1 MTIQFMRYPESNR
14 VPGVYVEV
22 DASKANTGQINQ
34 RSLLVGQVLA
44 GSTLQPG
51 IPVLCQGA
59 AWTRGQAGAGSML
72 ALMAEQYRNRDTF
85 GELWLLPL
93 LDDPAAV
100 AAQGG
105 FEFTGAAT
113 AAGTLSGWIGGQRV
127 QAYVGAGATPAA
139 MAAAFVGACSQ
150 VVDLPVTASVNAGK
164 AVLSAKNKGAAGND
178 IDLRM
183 NYLGARGGEATPGG
197 VTVVVTAMQGGTT
210 SPSLT
215 LPLLNLA
222 EQAFDYIALP
232 YTDTASLDAMRSLMS
247 DDSGRWAWSRM
258 IYGHVFAALRGSIGA
273 LTTFGVGRNDQHLS
287 VMGFADSPTPA
298 WLWAA
303 DLTAACAASLRVDPA
318 LPVQTLLLNVLPP
331 PVQSR
336 FVLSDRNT
344 LLYDGIATFTVGG
357 GGQVQVER
365 VVTTYQT
372 NAAGAPDNSYLDVE
386 TLATLTYVLRDLR
399 TYLSTQYA
407 RKKIVSDATRVTGN
421 NVVSP
426 AIIRASVISRYRL
439 LESLALVQ
447 NGDAFAAAVQVEPA
461 GGGLVKI
468 LWPGDLA
475 GQLRQLAILAQFTK
489 ST

>member
-1 MTIQFMRYPESNR
+1 
-14 VPGVYVEV
+14 
-22 DASKANTGQINQ
+22 
-34 RSLLVGQVLA
+34 
-44 GSTLQPG
+44 
-51 IPVLCQGA
+51 
-59 AWTRGQAGAGSML
+59 
-72 ALMAEQYRNRDTF
+72 
-85 GELWLLPL
+85 
-93 LDDPAAV
+93 
-100 AAQGG
+100 
-105 FEFTGAAT
+105 
-113 AAGTLSGWIGGQRV
+113 
-127 QAYVGAGATPAA
+127 
-139 MAAAFVGACSQ
+139 
-150 VVDLPVTASVNAGK
+150 
-164 AVLSAKNKGAAGND
+164 
-178 IDLRM
+178 M
-183 NYLGARGGEATPGG
+183 NYLGARGGEATPAG
-197 VTVVVTAMQGGTT
+197 VGVAIMPMQGGTT

-232 YTDTASLDAMRSLMS
+232 YTDTASLNAMQSLMS
-247 DDSGRWAWSRM
+247 DDTGRWSWSRM
-258 IYGHVFAALRGSIGA
+258 IYGHAFAALRGSIGA

-331 PVQSR
+331 PLQSR
-336 FVLSDRNT
+336 FVLGDRNT
-344 LLYDGIATFTVGG
+344 LLYDGIATFTVGT

-386 TLATLTYVLRDLR
+386 TLATLTYVCRDLR

-421 NVVSP
+421 NVVTP
-426 AIIRASVISRYRL
+426 AIIKASIISRYRL

-447 NGDAFAAAVQVEPA
+447 NGDRFAAAVQVEPA
-461 GGGLVKI
+461 GNGLVKV